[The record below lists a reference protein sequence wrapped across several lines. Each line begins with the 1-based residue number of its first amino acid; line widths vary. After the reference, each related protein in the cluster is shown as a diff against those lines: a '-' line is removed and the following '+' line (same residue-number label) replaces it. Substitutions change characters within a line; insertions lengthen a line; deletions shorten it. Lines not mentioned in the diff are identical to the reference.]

1 VGQASADVD
10 SADID
15 VLEAGPE
22 YDRLVTGIEYRRA
35 TPEAALLHWLYLSD
49 SPRSRMSAPPLDL
62 DLDSLDLKRLKRLAT
77 GMHLEANL
85 KIWRDRNVGQ
95 EV

>member
-1 VGQASADVD
+1 
-10 SADID
+10 
-15 VLEAGPE
+15 
-22 YDRLVTGIEYRRA
+22 LVTGIEYRRA
-35 TPEAALLHWLYLSD
+35 TAEAALLHWLYLSD
-49 SPRSRMSAPPLDL
+49 SPRSRMSVPPLDL